1 MTDRPPRSVDSILR
15 MAVDSVGAV
24 ELLLLL
30 RSTGGEPQ
38 SVERLC
44 AALASPASWTE
55 QRLDALSRAGLVAR
69 DDGGD
74 WRYAPSNPRLASGVD
89 DLAAAWRR
97 DSTSVRRWIFTPRD
111 RTRRSRTV

>member
-1 MTDRPPRSVDSILR
+1 MTDRPPRSIDSILR

-30 RSTGGEPQ
+30 RSTGAEPQ

-55 QRLDALSRAGLVAR
+55 QRLDALRRAGLVAR

-111 RTRRSRTV
+111 RTRRPRTA